1 MYKVLL
7 WDIDGTILD
16 FKASEKN
23 AIRACFKH
31 FSIGECTDE
40 MIARYS
46 EINDKYWKK
55 LERGELTKPEV
66 LRGRFAEFFSSE
78 GIDFDRIDDFNGEYQ
93 VRLGD
98 KVFFFDNS
106 YELLCDLRGKL
117 KQYAVTNGTYI
128 AQTKK
133 LANSGLDKIFDGV
146 FISDKIGAEKPTLEF
161 FRHVFDN
168 IEKVA
173 LDEIL
178 IIGDSL
184 TSDIK
189 GANNA
194 LIPCCY
200 YTQGKPFEN
209 TTDLR
214 IDHVISDLNEIYTIL
229 GITPTYKEK

>member
-16 FKASEKN
+16 FKASEKH
-23 AIRACFKH
+23 AIRACFEY
-31 FSIGECTDE
+31 FGIGECTDE

-46 EINDKYWKK
+46 KINDKYWKK

-66 LRGRFAEFFSSE
+66 LRGRFAEFFESE
-78 GIDFDRIDDFNGEYQ
+78 GIDFDRVDDFNGEYQ

-98 KVFFFDNS
+98 RVFFFDNS
-106 YELLCDLRGKL
+106 YELLCDLRAKV

-128 AQTKK
+128 AQSKK

-161 FRHVFDN
+161 FEHVFAN
-168 IEKVA
+168 VEKC
-173 LDEIL
+173 EKSEML

-184 TSDIK
+184 TSDVK

-194 LIPCCY
+194 GIPCAY
-200 YTQGKPFEN
+200 YTQHATFEN

-214 IDHVISDLNEIYTIL
+214 IDYVISDLREIYSIL
-229 GITPTYKEK
+229 GIE

>member
-23 AIRACFKH
+23 AIRACFEH
-31 FSIGECTDE
+31 FGIGECTDG

-46 EINDKYWKK
+46 GINDKYWKK

-66 LRGRFAEFFSSE
+66 LRGRFAEFFATE
-78 GIDFDRIDDFNGEYQ
+78 GIDFDRVDEFNGEYQ

-106 YELLCDLRGKL
+106 YELLCDLRTRV

-128 AQTKK
+128 AQSKK

-146 FISDKIGAEKPTLEF
+146 FISDKIGAEKPTVEF
-161 FRHVFDN
+161 FEHVFAN
-168 IEKVA
+168 IEKV
-173 LDEIL
+173 DKSEML

-194 LIPCCY
+194 GIPCAY
-200 YTQGKPFEN
+200 YTQHSAFEN

-214 IDHVISDLNEIYTIL
+214 IDYVISDLREIYSIL
-229 GITPTYKEK
+229 GIE